1 MISTRGR
8 WDELATE
15 HPIPL
20 LLLLAPAAIDTPA
33 SAIFSASGIFDC
45 RLVSNAKS
53 SFISEESS
61 PCKINGHVTY
71 AITLKLSFTLQQIL
85 NIEYRYF

>member
-1 MISTRGR
+1 M
-8 WDELATE
+8 TE

-20 LLLLAPAAIDTPA
+20 LLLLAPAVVNTPA
-33 SAIFSASGIFDC
+33 LFNPVSAIFSASGIFDC

-61 PCKINGHVTY
+61 PCKTKGRVTY
-71 AITLKLSFTLQQIL
+71 ANVC
-85 NIEYRYF
+85 NIIKTIIFIALVNTEVDIPG